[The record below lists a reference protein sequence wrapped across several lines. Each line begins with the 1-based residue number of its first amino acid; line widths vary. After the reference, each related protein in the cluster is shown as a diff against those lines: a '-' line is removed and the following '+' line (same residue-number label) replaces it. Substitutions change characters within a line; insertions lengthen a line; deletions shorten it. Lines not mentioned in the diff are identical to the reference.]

1 MNIII
6 KQKNLL
12 EKLNY
17 VIRGIDSRNTLPI
30 LNCIKL
36 DLTNEGLVLF
46 ATDNDKA
53 IKTFISNENIENIN
67 ETGIAVIEGRLFYE
81 YIKKMNPQDNITLE
95 TVENFLEISNN
106 KGIETRIILRDTN
119 EYPEILIDE
128 VNNPITLSKKTF
140 KTLLNQTLFAA
151 STQESRPVLTG
162 LNITVNEN
170 ILSATATDAYRLARK
185 EITLNKSY
193 SDKFNIVIPTRNLN
207 ELTKML
213 DDKENDIELQIF
225 DNKILF
231 KFDDILML
239 SNLINDTYP
248 DISNIIPKEFSTT
261 LYLNSQE
268 FAETLD
274 RLSIISSEEDKN
286 AVIMESENNDSIII
300 SSNNPEKAKSKE
312 KIYAKENFEGNI
324 RVAFSSKYM
333 LDALRA
339 INSFN
344 IKFLYIDEL
353 KPIIIENSEDDKLIQ
368 LILPV
373 RLYV

>member
-53 IKTFISNENIENIN
+53 INTLISSENIENIN

-128 VNNPITLSKKTF
+128 VNNPIT
-140 KTLLNQTLFAA
+140 
-151 STQESRPVLTG
+151 
-162 LNITVNEN
+162 
-170 ILSATATDAYRLARK
+170 
-185 EITLNKSY
+185 
-193 SDKFNIVIPTRNLN
+193 
-207 ELTKML
+207 
-213 DDKENDIELQIF
+213 
-225 DNKILF
+225 
-231 KFDDILML
+231 
-239 SNLINDTYP
+239 
-248 DISNIIPKEFSTT
+248 
-261 LYLNSQE
+261 
-268 FAETLD
+268 
-274 RLSIISSEEDKN
+274 
-286 AVIMESENNDSIII
+286 
-300 SSNNPEKAKSKE
+300 
-312 KIYAKENFEGNI
+312 
-324 RVAFSSKYM
+324 
-333 LDALRA
+333 
-339 INSFN
+339 
-344 IKFLYIDEL
+344 
-353 KPIIIENSEDDKLIQ
+353 
-368 LILPV
+368 
-373 RLYV
+373 